1 VLAFLFGFFEAT
13 EILDENNLVFVVTDA
28 SWSLSMVQML
38 VVGDTVIVAK
48 RLRGWWR
55 FVPLLCPF

>member
-1 VLAFLFGFFEAT
+1 
-13 EILDENNLVFVVTDA
+13 
-28 SWSLSMVQML
+28 VQML